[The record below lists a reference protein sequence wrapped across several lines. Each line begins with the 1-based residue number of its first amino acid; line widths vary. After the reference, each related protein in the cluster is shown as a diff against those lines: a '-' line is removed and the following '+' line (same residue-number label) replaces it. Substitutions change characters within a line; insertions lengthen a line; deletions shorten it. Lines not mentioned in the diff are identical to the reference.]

1 LFVFATS
8 NKGDKGNQLAK
19 GGASAR
25 RKNAED
31 NPSKK
36 RTRKRA
42 AESQPDVAASTT
54 VPEPQAQP
62 ESRLDVAASTI
73 VPKPQPE
80 SQHDA
85 TAFTTLPEPQYES
98 QRKVV
103 GDADPAQSAREPD
116 REPDAT
122 KEADDVLHEMKLEED
137 LREDGEGG
145 GQIHQLV
152 WVNTYEGV
160 PVPTVFPGGPSD
172 TQLFTP
178 WDRYI

>member
-1 LFVFATS
+1 MIDEICLFLLHQIKEV
-8 NKGDKGNQLAK
+8 KGVSRQR

-62 ESRLDVAASTI
+62 ESRLDAAASTI
-73 VPKPQPE
+73 VPEPQPE

-85 TAFTTLPEPQYES
+85 TAFTTLPKPQYES
-98 QRKVV
+98 QRKGV
-103 GDADPAQSAREPD
+103 GVADPAQSAREPD
-116 REPDAT
+116 RELDAT
-122 KEADDVLHEMKLEED
+122 KEADDVLH
-137 LREDGEGG
+137 
-145 GQIHQLV
+145 
-152 WVNTYEGV
+152 
-160 PVPTVFPGGPSD
+160 
-172 TQLFTP
+172 
-178 WDRYI
+178 